1 MLSNNDPTPHSPL
14 PSFYSIIQKRS
25 NSMRYVFKALF
36 IFILFTGMAGI
47 GHAQV
52 DRGEL
57 QRNLAPVTFYNY
69 EGPQARIETRE
80 QIRQIG
86 AGLGQLIK
94 ASQPRAGASNRYFVI
109 HSVSAPDGDKLDA
122 DIFGLGSN
130 AGVDHIRNLRTIIQG
145 YLQEA
150 YSYSASDAALLAE
163 YITIYNAVYRGNW
176 NYFSGRFKKP
186 IMDNLNRDSAGL
198 AVRYQEWPGKTLMLI
213 PLNTSGLSSINTSA
227 ISDSRV
233 VERMRTDD
241 DKGIPQRQGMVDL
254 KEREAAQARQEA
266 ADKKEAA
273 RTEEGAIAK
282 DRQSLNEEQQQIDRD
297 RQQLEQDKASGKITD
312 EEAARK
318 EADLSQR
325 EADADKKSDE
335 LDQRESDLVAQR
347 QEAAKQEQ
355 FAEQKQDEARQDRES
370 IAQDQQAML
379 DQGLPPLGSI
389 QGIIG
394 LVLERPDATSGR
406 VVSIDPATGKELRR
420 SALNTVSVRSLTIIN
435 NKVLAI
441 AGENQNNGAVRLIEI
456 DPRSLE
462 MAGQGNDDL
471 NPGSLI
477 WVNGSDLYAIT
488 ANSDGTFNLGRF
500 NTNMELQAKSKTSI
514 HPNAMVSIQ
523 QGFIL
528 TQRADGSPAILDL
541 RDLTEKP

>member
-1 MLSNNDPTPHSPL
+1 
-14 PSFYSIIQKRS
+14 
-25 NSMRYVFKALF
+25 MRYVRKALF
-36 IFILFTGMAGI
+36 IIVLVAGMTGI
-47 GHAQV
+47 SHAQV

-57 QRNLAPVTFYNY
+57 QRNLAPITFYNN
-69 EGPQARIETRE
+69 EGPQTRVETRE

-86 AGLGQLIK
+86 AGLGQAIR
-94 ASQPRAGASNRYFVI
+94 ASQARSGASNRYFVI
-109 HSVSAPDGDKLDA
+109 HSVTAPDGDKLDA

-163 YITIYNAVYRGNW
+163 YIIIYNAVYRGNW
-176 NYFSGRFKKP
+176 NYFTGRFKKP
-186 IMDNLNRDSAGL
+186 VMDNLNRDSAGL
-198 AVRYQEWPGKTLMLI
+198 SVRYQEWPGKTLMLI

-227 ISDSRV
+227 ISDIRV
-233 VERMRTDD
+233 VEKMQTEDD
-241 DKGIPQRQGMVDL
+241 RGVPQRQDMVDL

-266 ADKKEAA
+266 ADKKEAVK
-273 RTEEGAIAK
+273 TEESAIAG
-282 DRQSLNEEQQQIDRD
+282 DRQSLNEEQRQIDRD
-297 RQQLEQDKASGKITD
+297 RQQLEQDKASGIITG

-318 EADLSQR
+318 EEELSLR
-325 EADADKKSDE
+325 ETDADKKAE
-335 LDQRESDLVAQR
+335 QLDQRESDLAVQR
-347 QEAAKQEQ
+347 QEAAEQEQ

-370 IAQDQQAML
+370 IAKDQQAMIE
-379 DQGLPPLGSI
+379 QGIPPQGSI
-389 QGIIG
+389 QGIIS
-394 LVLERPDATSGR
+394 LALERPDAVSGR

-420 SALNTVSVRSLTIIN
+420 SALNTVSVRTLTIIN

-441 AGENQNNGAVRLIEI
+441 AGENRNNGAVRLIEI

-462 MAGQGNDDL
+462 IANQGDDDL

-500 NTNMELQAKSKTSI
+500 NIDMALQARSKTSI
-514 HPNAMVSIQ
+514 HSNAMVSIQ
-523 QGFIL
+523 QGLIL
-528 TQRADGSPAILDL
+528 TQRADGSPVILDL

>member
-1 MLSNNDPTPHSPL
+1 M
-14 PSFYSIIQKRS
+14 K
-25 NSMRYVFKALF
+25 YVRKALF
-36 IFILFTGMAGI
+36 SLVLLTGMAGI

-57 QRNLAPVTFYNY
+57 QKNLAPVTFYNN
-69 EGPQARIETRE
+69 EGPQARVETRE

-86 AGLGQLIK
+86 AGLGQAIK
-94 ASQPRAGASNRYFVI
+94 ASQARSGANNRYFVI

-176 NYFSGRFKKP
+176 NYFTGRFKKP
-186 IMDNLNRDSAGL
+186 VIDNLNKDYAGL

-233 VERMRTDD
+233 VERMQSED
-241 DKGIPQRQGMVDL
+241 DKGIPQRQNMVDL

-273 RTEEGAIAK
+273 KTAETAIAK
-282 DRQSLNEEQQQIDRD
+282 DKQSLNEEQRQIDRD
-297 RQQLEQDKASGKITD
+297 RQQLEADKNAGKVTD

-318 EADLSQR
+318 EAELSQR
-325 EADADKKSDE
+325 EADADKKSDD
-335 LDQRESDLVAQR
+335 LAQRESDLAAQQ

-355 FAEQKQDEARQDRES
+355 FAEQKQEEARQDRES
-370 IAQDQQAML
+370 IARDQQTML
-379 DQGLPPLGSI
+379 EQGIPPQGSI
-389 QGIIG
+389 QGIISI
-394 LVLERPDATSGR
+394 VLEKPDAVFGR
-406 VVSIDPATGKELRR
+406 VVSIDPATGKELKR
-420 SALNTVSVRSLTIIN
+420 SALNTVYVRTFTVIN
-435 NKVLAI
+435 NRMLAV
-441 AGENQNNGAVRLIEI
+441 AGENRNGGAVRLIEI

-462 MAGQGNDDL
+462 MASQGNDDIHP
-471 NPGSLI
+471 NSLI
-477 WVNGSDLYAIT
+477 WVNGSDLYVIT
-488 ANSDGTFNLGRF
+488 ANRDNTFNLGRF
-500 NTNMELQAKSKTSI
+500 STDLTLQAKSKTTI
-514 HPNAMVSIQ
+514 HPNAMVSMQ
-523 QGFIL
+523 QGIIL
-528 TQRADGSPAILDL
+528 TQKADGSPVLL
-541 RDLTEKP
+541 NPGDLTEKQ

>member
-1 MLSNNDPTPHSPL
+1 
-14 PSFYSIIQKRS
+14 
-25 NSMRYVFKALF
+25 MRYVLKAPFL
-36 IFILFTGMAGI
+36 FILFTGMAGI

-57 QRNLAPVTFYNY
+57 QKNLAPVTFYNN

-86 AGLGQLIK
+86 AGLGQAVK
-94 ASQPRAGASNRYFVI
+94 ASQTRPGASNRYFVI

-122 DIFGLGSN
+122 DIFGLGPN

-150 YSYSASDAALLAE
+150 YGYSARDAALLAE

-186 IMDNLNRDSAGL
+186 VMDNLNRDSAGL

-266 ADKKEAA
+266 AEKKDAA
-273 RTEEGAIAK
+273 RAEEGAIAK
-282 DRQSLNEEQQQIDRD
+282 DRQSLTDEQRQIDRD
-297 RQQLEQDKASGKITD
+297 RQQLEQDKASGKTTD
-312 EEAARK
+312 EDAA
-318 EADLSQR
+318 QR
-325 EADADKKSDE
+325 EAALAQRQDDADKKSDE
-335 LDQRESDLVAQR
+335 LAQRESDLAAQ
-347 QEAAKQEQ
+347 QQDAAQQDQ
-355 FAEQKQDEARQDRES
+355 FAQQKQDEARQDREG

-379 DQGLPPLGSI
+379 EQGLPPQGSI

-394 LVLERPDATSGR
+394 IILERPDAIAGR
-406 VVSIDPATGKELRR
+406 LVNIDPATGKELKR

-441 AGENQNNGAVRLIEI
+441 AGENRGGGAVRLIEI

-462 MAGQGNDDL
+462 MVAQGNDDL
-471 NPGSLI
+471 HPGSLI
-477 WVNGSDLYAIT
+477 WVNGGDLYIIT
-488 ANSDGTFNLGRF
+488 ANSDGTYNLGRF
-500 NTNMELQAKSKTSI
+500 NTDMALQAKSKI
-514 HPNAMVSIQ
+514 NVHPNAMVSMQ
-523 QGFIL
+523 QGFIV
-528 TQRADGSPAILDL
+528 TQRANGSTALLNPG
-541 RDLTEKP
+541 DLTEK

>member
-1 MLSNNDPTPHSPL
+1 
-14 PSFYSIIQKRS
+14 
-25 NSMRYVFKALF
+25 MRYVLKALSLL
-36 IFILFTGMAGI
+36 ILFTGIAGI

-57 QRNLAPVTFYNY
+57 QKNLAPITFYNN

-86 AGLGQLIK
+86 AVLGQATK
-94 ASQPRAGASNRYFVI
+94 ANQARSGASNRYFVI

-150 YSYSASDAALLAE
+150 YGYTASDAVLLAE

-186 IMDNLNRDSAGL
+186 VMDNLNRDSAGL

-227 ISDSRV
+227 ISDNRV
-233 VERMRTDD
+233 VERMKTED

-254 KEREAAQARQEA
+254 KDREAAQARQEA
-266 ADKKEAA
+266 AGKKEAA
-273 RTEEGAIAK
+273 KTEESAIAK
-282 DRQSLNEEQQQIDRD
+282 DRQSLAEEQRQIDKD
-297 RQQLEQDKASGKITD
+297 KQQLEKDKASGNITD
-312 EEAARK
+312 EEAAIK
-318 EADLSQR
+318 EAELSQR
-325 EADADKKSDE
+325 EADAEKKSDQ
-335 LDQRESDLVAQR
+335 LDQRESDLAAQK
-347 QEAAKQEQ
+347 QDAAKQEE
-355 FAEQKQDEARQDRES
+355 FAQQKQDEARQDRES

-379 DQGLPPLGSI
+379 EQGLPPQGSI
-389 QGIIG
+389 QGIISI
-394 LVLERPDATSGR
+394 VLERPDATTGR
-406 VVSIDPATGKELRR
+406 LVSIDPATGKELKR
-420 SALNTVSVRSLTIIN
+420 SALSTVSVRTLTIIN

-441 AGENQNNGAVRLIEI
+441 AGENQSGGAVRLIEI

-462 MAGQGNDDL
+462 MISQGNDDL
-471 NPGSLI
+471 HPGSLI
-477 WVNGSDLYAIT
+477 WVNDDDLYIIT
-488 ANSDGTFNLGRF
+488 ANSNGTFNLGRF
-500 NTNMELQAKSKTSI
+500 NTAMALQAKSTVSV
-514 HPNAMVSIQ
+514 HPNAMVSMQ
-523 QGFIL
+523 QGFLL
-528 TQRADGSPAILDL
+528 TQRTDGSSVLLNPM
-541 RDLTEKP
+541 DLTEK